1 MLFNLIL
8 VITIR
13 RNCCN
18 HLLFKDEAVDS
29 LRVRE
34 LECGRFK
41 VSLLDSQLRP
51 FLTSLQL
58 LQTCERTDRWVDAQ

>member
-18 HLLFKDEAVDS
+18 HLFKDEAVDS

-34 LECGRFK
+34 LKCGRFK
-41 VSLLDSQLRP
+41 VSSLDSQLRP
-51 FLTSLQL
+51 FLMSLQL
-58 LQTCERTDRWVDAQ
+58 LHTCERMDRWVDAQ